1 MRQLRKVLGM
11 TGQHRAQRLA
21 LAMTPEDLEALAALE
36 RAASAGP
43 WHVRQLDDQ
52 DCMGSL
58 AVSTHPDTGCNESM
72 RSGQW
77 RGEEMVAACL
87 IQAPPYV
94 VPADD
99 RFEENA
105 ALIAAMRNALPEL
118 IRLARLGLK
127 A

>member
-1 MRQLRKVLGM
+1 
-11 TGQHRAQRLA
+11 
-21 LAMTPEDLEALAALE
+21 
-36 RAASAGP
+36 
-43 WHVRQLDDQ
+43 
-52 DCMGSL
+52 MGAL
-58 AVSTHPDTGCNESM
+58 AVSTRPDTGRSESM
-72 RSGQW
+72 RSGEW

-87 IQAPPYV
+87 VQASPYV

-105 ALIAAMRNALPEL
+105 VLIAAVRNALPEL